1 MSNKNKMQAGVG
13 LKGTFLGIDTDF
25 YMDSNRDAAC
35 LIKLNNES
43 LEKFLNLFDENT
55 KNFLEPYVGKLGE
68 FNSSVLVWY
77 EAAGGLEVLLKDN
90 NLLFLLYIGK
100 QGRLLMFDYSINP
113 VQELNGTDNDLF
125 KSVMKFFRVDKLFF
139 CYLQGSP
146 KSERLK
152 KFLEAKS
159 LTIPNYRSSNAH
171 DKFILYACIPIGDGI
186 AEEENAVNKAL
197 KGIFHVNKL
206 DLFVELSQTGA
217 RFFLMLPE
225 ITTGSFRSKNLSIEI
240 SLDRSIGLMFTMS
253 GEFSFP
259 DLNNAGFIMSAS
271 FGVAN
276 INFSA
281 SSLLGQV
288 YQIPGTP
295 VILSDMAISF
305 GLSGPAIAVGIAA
318 GVTIRQLTL
327 FGAVHMTIVTEAPVV
342 DLLAVAM
349 TELSLPS
356 ICKNILGIDNDAVNM
371 LDDISIMPFKLNYE
385 KKLIPSKDTTPEQVA
400 GFINDAIRGVFPF
413 EVDAN
418 GIGLYGE
425 QDDWK
430 SLRVLDKNRMLHY
443 RISETGELAFLPQF
457 YYSTRKIEMG
467 AYKFPQGIFFCGE
480 INFLE
485 ASFKV
490 MFCALDGEG
499 IIGFAQIKEIDC
511 GIIKLTG
518 SDRSTNFQN
527 PVTTDTDTM
536 LSALVNNDSSFPDSF
551 KKKAI
556 AYLSMCKD
564 KYSFYL
570 DGHLELFGIFGVD
583 AQILYMDKQ
592 IAVHTKLLIEKVF
605 STTLD
610 LAVDYSSFKSMRF
623 GFKIIFDAEPLYE
636 QLKDVQDC
644 VKALVKELKQ
654 SFSRFDEQ
662 LKMAEANVRSLQ
674 NKINDLK
681 RSIQES
687 KDRIHRAKWYQFWIC
702 VEEGAKIIVYEGEIV
717 ALNVSMNI
725 ALGAL
730 ELVRVAAKGVEWM
743 GEEVLN
749 AVNAVITGV
758 MQAFFVRYLEFGI
771 EVKPGQAEQ
780 KYELEIKGEAKLTV
794 IGKDIS
800 GSFKVEVKDITSS
813 VKELL
818 QKALVALIKSAF
830 PKMDTLTDI
839 VNESSLIEDRKNSY
853 EEDIEDAPYKNL
865 ILQYDGPE
873 SLPEM
878 AELAQEG
885 TGRLEDGM
893 NMTNELIKKYIR
905 EMKEDRPEFEN
916 LLVSYKDTVAFGASL
931 LGKTIDNIYEPVQNL
946 ASCLTDLVTDL
957 KSDRPKKRI
966 AANALELDDIVA
978 ALENYRK
985 YTEPAMAETMQ
996 VRNRIETL
1004 AEAIEPDIRKNMQHD
1019 LNVENNATNVKTD
1032 GISTLNNRNY
1042 DRLYNNMEETVQ
1054 RYFPPK
1060 KHCKFFQFG
1069 NELGFYKALN
1079 ESRKESGCAYMDSEI
1094 LKEKMMKM
1102 KNENGFA
1109 EGYIQRL
1116 YTD

>member
-1 MSNKNKMQAGVG
+1 MSNKNKMQAGIG
-13 LKGTFLGIDTDF
+13 IKGKFLGIDTDF

-35 LIKLNNES
+35 MIKLNNEGV
-43 LEKFLNLFDENT
+43 EKFLFLFDEKT
-55 KNFLEPYVGKLGE
+55 RQFLEPYVGKLGE

-113 VQELNGTDNDLF
+113 VQELNGTDNELF
-125 KSVMKFFRVDKLFF
+125 DSVMRFFGVDKLFF

-152 KFLEAKS
+152 KFLEEKS
-159 LTIPNYRSSNAH
+159 LTIPNYRSSNTQ
-171 DKFILYACIPIGDGI
+171 DKFILYTCIPLGNSIDK
-186 AEEENAVNKAL
+186 EENAVNKAL
-197 KGIFHVNKL
+197 YQIFHVNKL
-206 DLFVELSQTGA
+206 DLFVELSSTGA

-225 ITTGSFRSKNLSIEI
+225 ITTGLFRSKNLSIEI
-240 SLDRSIGLMFTMS
+240 SLNRSIGLMFAMS

-271 FGVAN
+271 FGAAN

-295 VILSDMAISF
+295 VILSDMAMSI
-305 GLSGPAIAVGIAA
+305 GLVPDIAVGLAA

-327 FGAVHMTIVTEAPVV
+327 FGAVHMTILPEAPVV

-385 KKLIPSKDTTPEQVA
+385 KRLIPSEQTTAEQVA
-400 GFINDAIRGVFPF
+400 DFIQHSPIPF
-413 EVDAN
+413 KVSAKD
-418 GIGLYGE
+418 IGLYGK
-425 QDDWK
+425 QDHWK

-457 YYSTRKIEMG
+457 YYSTSKITMDP
-467 AYKFPQGIFFCGE
+467 YTFPQGIFFCGE

-499 IIGFAQIKEIDC
+499 IIGFAQISEIDC

-518 SDRSTNFQN
+518 SDWSTNFQN
-527 PVTTDTDTM
+527 PVTTDKSTL
-536 LSALVNNDSSFPDSF
+536 LSALVSNDSESDER
-551 KKKAI
+551 KKAI
-556 AYLSMCKD
+556 VYLSMCRD

-592 IAVHTKLLIEKVF
+592 IAIYTKLILGGMF

-610 LAVDYSSFKSMRF
+610 LAVNYVSFKSMQFR
-623 GFKIIFDAEPLYE
+623 FKIIFDAEPLYD
-636 QLKDVQDC
+636 QLKGLQTA
-644 VKALVKELKQ
+644 VKDLAEKIKSKFATADKQ
-654 SFSRFDEQ
+654 
-662 LKMAEANVRSLQ
+662 LTIAESHVRSLQ
-674 NKINDLK
+674 NEIEDLK
-681 RSIQES
+681 HSIKKS
-687 KDRIHRAKWYQFWIC
+687 LARIDNSRWYQVWIRI
-702 VEEGAKIIVYEGEIV
+702 EEGAKIVGYEASIV
-717 ALNVSMNI
+717 ALNVSMNV

-730 ELVRVAAKGVEWM
+730 ELARAAVKSAGWI

-758 MQAFFVRYLEFGI
+758 MQAFFVRHLEFGI
-771 EVKPGQAEQ
+771 EVKPAQNEQ
-780 KYELEIKGEAKLTV
+780 KYALEINGEAKLTV

-800 GSFKVEVKDITSS
+800 GSFKVEVKDITNS

-818 QKALVALIKSAF
+818 EKALLSLINNVFSDKDILS
-830 PKMDTLTDI
+830 DI

-853 EEDIEDAPYKNL
+853 KEDIEDAPYKNL

-885 TGRLEDGM
+885 AGRLEDGM
-893 NMTNELIKKYIR
+893 NMTNELIKKYI
-905 EMKEDRPEFEN
+905 
-916 LLVSYKDTVAFGASL
+916 LV
-931 LGKTIDNIYEPVQNL
+931 QML
-946 ASCLTDLVTDL
+946 A
-957 KSDRPKKRI
+957 I
-966 AANALELDDIVA
+966 
-978 ALENYRK
+978 
-985 YTEPAMAETMQ
+985 
-996 VRNRIETL
+996 
-1004 AEAIEPDIRKNMQHD
+1004 
-1019 LNVENNATNVKTD
+1019 
-1032 GISTLNNRNY
+1032 
-1042 DRLYNNMEETVQ
+1042 
-1054 RYFPPK
+1054 
-1060 KHCKFFQFG
+1060 
-1069 NELGFYKALN
+1069 
-1079 ESRKESGCAYMDSEI
+1079 
-1094 LKEKMMKM
+1094 
-1102 KNENGFA
+1102 
-1109 EGYIQRL
+1109 
-1116 YTD
+1116 